1 MKKQQD
7 WRTKKEQRSSKHCKM
22 GTMIRRGAWSHQRQR
37 VTWNGAA
44 VQIRTTN
51 EKEEEVGAESQ
62 KRKNV
67 SRQPAL
73 EKDLATVLQPDSQ
86 GSCRSHEDRQWR
98 FKQNLIR
105 QKAEEIDTKMQIVQL
120 WSKIK
125 KAIQK
130 NRVPCQP
137 LCKCLFPTER
147 DIQWFLNAT
156 QAMIK
161 KIDKEAAERRIQN
174 WLSEM
179 KRVLNRKASSKD
191 ASKDWKALSNFIKN
205 GRAPPIT
212 AVLASDQENQIE
224 GVESAQRTYAVETNE
239 ILQQIEAKWEPVFN
253 RPQEANFDEF
263 LARFR
268 NYVKIQQCTIPEL
281 TGRDSKRKAKEISSM
296 RSVAMCGWRTQEIKA
311 LPEEVFDL
319 FACLF
324 KQTEQSQIW
333 PEILLQ
339 VVTTFIPK
347 VEEADA
353 SPWFSVYTSLRYE
366 QMENWRNEVMPSS
379 MHGARKGHGV
389 WDVSF
394 EHMLEMETVV
404 EKDQCLG
411 ALSLSTDQSSLTASK
426 EMLVTVW
433 SSS

>member
-1 MKKQQD
+1 
-7 WRTKKEQRSSKHCKM
+7 
-22 GTMIRRGAWSHQRQR
+22 
-37 VTWNGAA
+37 
-44 VQIRTTN
+44 
-51 EKEEEVGAESQ
+51 
-62 KRKNV
+62 
-67 SRQPAL
+67 
-73 EKDLATVLQPDSQ
+73 
-86 GSCRSHEDRQWR
+86 
-98 FKQNLIR
+98 
-105 QKAEEIDTKMQIVQL
+105 MQIVQL
-120 WSKIK
+120 WSKVK
-125 KAIQK
+125 KATEK

-137 LCKCLFPTER
+137 LCKCLFPAER
-147 DIQWFLNAT
+147 DVQWFLNAT

-174 WLSEM
+174 WLSKM
-179 KRVLNRKASSKD
+179 KRVLNRKTSSKD
-191 ASKDWKALSNFIKN
+191 ASKDWKALSNFIKK

-212 AVLASDQENQIE
+212 AVLVSDQENQIE
-224 GVESAQRTYAVETNE
+224 GVESQQKTYAVETNK

-253 RPQEANFDEF
+253 RAKEASFDEF

-281 TGRDSKRKAKEISSM
+281 TGRDLKRKAKEISSM

-311 LPEEVFDL
+311 LPEEIFDL

-324 KQTEQSQIW
+324 RRIEESQIG

-347 VEEADA
+347 VEEEDMDRINQKKLACPAPEEMRPINNA
-353 SPWFSVYTSLRYE
+353 SPWYSIYTSLRYE
-366 QMENWRNEVMPSS
+366 QTENWRNEVMPNS

-394 EHMLEMETVV
+394 EHMLEMETAV

-411 ALSLSTDQSSLTASK
+411 ALSLD
-426 EMLVTVW
+426 
-433 SSS
+433 